1 MEDGQKEG
9 PMNGYRLPNTSNIHL
24 HGLHVNPNVRLSL
37 NILVCKTP
45 FYFKGKPQLFKIILE
60 HS

>member
-24 HGLHVNPNVRLSL
+24 HGLHVNPNVRFFK
-37 NILVCKTP
+37 NILVYNLP
-45 FYFKGKPQLFKIILE
+45 FYL
-60 HS
+60 